1 MLSASRPNCPAS
13 SQQGPMSCRH
23 TATQPHL
30 EAWRLPKKLA
40 DFQMRVR
47 DCVELYVC
55 SPSSVK
61 MSRSTCET
69 RGIAHRNFC
78 PNSFPKT
85 GTGKTRSTS
94 LRVTPFYACCALL
107 QLPCRPLFAATY
119 NDVTHPGY
127 FPRSSLKRPLT
138 SRLTLP
144 CDARHAE
151 AVTHHTDVSTC
162 F

>member
-1 MLSASRPNCPAS
+1 
-13 SQQGPMSCRH
+13 MSCRH
-23 TATQPHL
+23 TPTQPHL

-47 DCVELYVC
+47 DCVELYV
-55 SPSSVK
+55 PSLGTVK

-94 LRVTPFYACCALL
+94 LRVRSLYACCALL
-107 QLPCRPLFAATY
+107 QPPCRPLFAATY
-119 NDVTHPGY
+119 NDVTHRGY
-127 FPRSSLKRPLT
+127 FLRSSSKRPPT
-138 SRLTLP
+138 SESHIAL
-144 CDARHAE
+144 
-151 AVTHHTDVSTC
+151 
-162 F
+162 